1 MLLNFLPF
9 SDNIGFFNF
18 RKLADMALTGSLPSD
33 IELLSELE
41 VLYVFNLILRIAFY
55 IIMILH
61 LQLICEPKYPGFFFQ
76 SVLIVT
82 EINIV
87 FTSLFDSFLGYRFLI
102 SLL

>member
-1 MLLNFLPF
+1 
-9 SDNIGFFNF
+9 
-18 RKLADMALTGSLPSD
+18 MALTGSLPSD

-61 LQLICEPKYPGFFFQ
+61 LQLIREPKNPGFFFQ
-76 SVLIVT
+76 SILIVT
-82 EINIV
+82 EITLA